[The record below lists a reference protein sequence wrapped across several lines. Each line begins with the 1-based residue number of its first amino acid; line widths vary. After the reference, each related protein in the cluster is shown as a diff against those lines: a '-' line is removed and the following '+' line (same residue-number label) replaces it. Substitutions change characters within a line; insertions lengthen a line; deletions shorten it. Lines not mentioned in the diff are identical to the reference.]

1 MDANGGACV
10 GSYLPMGVVARGL
23 LSDAWDYVQKLS
35 RVLAEPTTATPQ
47 APCTSFEVSL
57 KNTSIY
63 IDGARFWV

>member
-1 MDANGGACV
+1 
-10 GSYLPMGVVARGL
+10 MGVVARGL